1 MTAQPIPELGP
12 STALIGLTPRVDARS
27 RSSRRVSR
35 DRSRKRMGPVLPLVV
50 VSTMTITTSI
60 AGVVPAH
67 ADDHRKAPHRTKPP
81 VTERGKTVRE
91 AFIEAKRAAQAAT
104 HAAAQ
109 AIRTTL
115 KPPATYTVV
124 ENDTLASI
132 AQHFDIPLASLLALN
147 GLSWSSDVH
156 PGQIIKLTPSGKKT
170 QPAEATPEPEPVPQE
185 QRHTVAAGESL
196 AAIAASY
203 GIDVAWIL
211 SANGLSWS
219 SIIYP
224 GQQVVIP
231 AGAPT
236 APIPPD
242 PVEPEAPAVEPQP
255 EPESEAP
262 AESPAPSGDV
272 VGLTDEMREHASTII
287 RVGREMGI
295 SDYGII
301 IALATAAQEST
312 LRNLDWG
319 DRDSVGLF
327 QQRPSR
333 GWGTVEELTDP
344 VHASLLFYG
353 ALLNVSGWES
363 MPVTEAA
370 QAVQISAY
378 PDAYAKWEASARA
391 WLTELG

>member
-12 STALIGLTPRVDARS
+12 STALIGLVPRVEPDRRAAR
-27 RSSRRVSR
+27 RARARRE
-35 DRSRKRMGPVLPLVV
+35 RSRKRMGPVLPLVV
-50 VSTMTITTSI
+50 ASTMTITSSI
-60 AGVVPAH
+60 AVVTPAH
-67 ADDHRKAPHRTKPP
+67 ADEVRKDPHRAKPP
-81 VTERGKTVRE
+81 VTDRGKTVRE
-91 AFIEAKRAAQAAT
+91 AFLEAKRAAQ
-104 HAAAQ
+104 AAAQ

-124 ENDTLASI
+124 EGDTLAAI
-132 AQHFDIPLASLLALN
+132 AQRFDIPLASLLALN

-156 PGQIIKLTPSGKKT
+156 PGQLIKLTASGKKP
-170 QPAEATPEPEPVPQE
+170 QPVEPEPEPEPVPQE

-196 AAIAASY
+196 AAIAQQY

-224 GQQVVIP
+224 GQQVIIP

-236 APIPPD
+236 APIPAEPAPAAAD
-242 PVEPEAPAVEPQP
+242 EPAPAPEPEPEAPAL
-255 EPESEAP
+255 EAP
-262 AESPAPSGDV
+262 AGDV
-272 VGLTDEMREHASTII
+272 VPLTDEMRQNAEIII
-287 RVGREMGI
+287 RVGREMGV
-295 SDYGII
+295 SDYGIV

-327 QQRPSR
+327 QQRPSQ

-363 MPVTEAA
+363 MAVTEAA